1 MSTRNEGEHRR
12 PPDRKLLRRYLYVL
26 VVGLIALLTW
36 KDVLLLFSSARPV
49 VAALDRDVVYVQDG
63 VPGVDVPAI
72 QRAIGKR
79 PVTVS
84 IVTGDSAVAQDKA
97 DACADVVDRIDGIM
111 HVVIADG
118 EFVRG
123 CQSDDFPI
131 VSSPFAWDFVTWSIY
146 GDTTQFIEGDHR
158 AMAEQLV
165 AYYDSEVFRGRVLPG
180 ERVFTFS
187 AYRYLFA
194 AGLLVGMVLLVHFG
208 TRWLGRGAAG
218 LAARREQRARWRVQR
233 ADLESELALVAMR
246 MVAQSPRRSLGETS
260 EQYLAALADWEAAKP
275 GQPWDELRDRVA
287 ALRERVR

>member
-1 MSTRNEGEHRR
+1 MSSTVDKDRK
-12 PPDRKLLRRYLYVL
+12 PPDWKLLRRYLYVL
-26 VVGLIALLTW
+26 VVALIGLLTW
-36 KDVLLLFSSARPV
+36 RDVLLPFSSARPV

-63 VPGVDVPAI
+63 ITGVDVPGI

-97 DACADVVDRIDGIM
+97 DACRGVVDRIDGIM
-111 HVVIADG
+111 HVIIADG
-118 EFVRG
+118 DFVRG

-131 VSSPFAWDFVTWSIY
+131 VRNAFGWDFVTWSVY
-146 GDTTQFIEGDHR
+146 SDTTQFLKGDHR

-165 AYYDSEVFRGRVLPG
+165 AHYDNEVFRGRVLPD

-187 AYRYLFA
+187 AYRYVFA

-208 TRWLGRGAAG
+208 TRWLSRGAAA
-218 LAARREQRARWRVQR
+218 LAGRRAERVRWREQRADV
-233 ADLESELALVAMR
+233 ESELALVAMR
-246 MVAQSPRRSLGETS
+246 MVAQSPRRSLGEIS
-260 EQYLAALADWEAAKP
+260 ERYLKALADWEAAKP

-287 ALRERVR
+287 ALRERVT